1 MFHLFDILLI
11 ELQEF
16 LMIFYKPSFKKS
28 DMMEYL
34 KLKLASIQ
42 YHLSNLESMQAWTR
56 LVGNPYHQIASR
68 LHLCFIRQNQLMAVI
83 ELLQTNCHS
92 HQQEYTPNVTCRSEC
107 DKSLGDVILVTIVDS
122 VKSIKSSYGPLKMSS
137 N

>member
-11 ELQEF
+11 ELKEF

-34 KLKLASIQ
+34 TLKFASIQ

-56 LVGNPYHQIASR
+56 
-68 LHLCFIRQNQLMAVI
+68 
-83 ELLQTNCHS
+83 
-92 HQQEYTPNVTCRSEC
+92 
-107 DKSLGDVILVTIVDS
+107 
-122 VKSIKSSYGPLKMSS
+122 
-137 N
+137 

>member
-11 ELQEF
+11 ELKEF

-42 YHLSNLESMQAWTR
+42 YHLSNLESMQA
-56 LVGNPYHQIASR
+56 
-68 LHLCFIRQNQLMAVI
+68 
-83 ELLQTNCHS
+83 
-92 HQQEYTPNVTCRSEC
+92 
-107 DKSLGDVILVTIVDS
+107 
-122 VKSIKSSYGPLKMSS
+122 
-137 N
+137 